1 MNLVLVQLK
10 TELRQLL
17 RNGEQLLLIL
27 GIPVFLL
34 VFFGTVDVLPMGSGD
49 PLSFLVP
56 GVLAVSVMSTSM
68 VSLGISTG
76 FQRSYGVFT
85 RLGLTPL
92 GTGRLV
98 AAKALSIIVVEILQI
113 SVIGIVALVM
123 GWSTTAPGISSAC
136 VGVIL
141 GTLAFSGI
149 GLALAGRLRA
159 EVNLAAQNG
168 LYLVL
173 LLTSGMIIDSD
184 SLPHNVSAISKW
196 LPAQPLAEVV
206 RAHLSG
212 ASAPRSAWLIL
223 SVWGALSPIVAGR
236 LFRWSAE
243 Y

>member
-1 MNLVLVQLK
+1 MTLVFVQLK

-123 GWSTTAPGISSAC
+123 GWSTTE
-136 VGVIL
+136 
-141 GTLAFSGI
+141 I
-149 GLALAGRLRA
+149 G
-159 EVNLAAQNG
+159 
-168 LYLVL
+168 
-173 LLTSGMIIDSD
+173 
-184 SLPHNVSAISKW
+184 
-196 LPAQPLAEVV
+196 
-206 RAHLSG
+206 RAH
-212 ASAPRSAWLIL
+212 
-223 SVWGALSPIVAGR
+223 V
-236 LFRWSAE
+236 
-243 Y
+243 